1 MNCGSSCSGNSE
13 NGRINLLLAS
23 ARSCAITEGL
33 RRANQAY
40 CPPTKIPNSDT
51 LSGNAYILGKT
62 AECYN
67 NTVNSNII
75 VNSQFVPQSSR
86 IARLQS
92 SAIDNSLRFSE
103 YTRVQPPPPCPALPA
118 LANSATVPKP
128 SLNTCLPN
136 KNATLT

>member
-13 NGRINLLLAS
+13 SGRINLVLSS

-40 CPPTKIPNSDT
+40 CPPSKIPNSDT
-51 LSGNAYILGKT
+51 LSGNAYIVGKS
-62 AECYN
+62 AGCYN
-67 NTVNSNII
+67 DPVNSNII
-75 VNSQFVPQSSR
+75 LNSQFVPQSTY
-86 IARLQS
+86 IAHLQS
-92 SAIDNSLRFSE
+92 CAIDNVRRFSE
-103 YTRVQPPPPCPALPA
+103 YTRLPPPPPCPALPA

-136 KNATLT
+136 KNATLI